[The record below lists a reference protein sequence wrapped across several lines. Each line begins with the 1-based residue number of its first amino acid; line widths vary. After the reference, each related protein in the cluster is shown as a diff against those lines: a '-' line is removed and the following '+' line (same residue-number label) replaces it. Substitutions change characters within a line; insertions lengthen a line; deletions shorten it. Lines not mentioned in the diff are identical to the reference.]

1 LRKFAGAVI
10 TPPLYFFCMIEFIEV
25 NTKRYPVRF
34 GFNALREFTAITG
47 TTLSDLP
54 NLQNNITLD
63 HAIKLVW
70 CGFKD
75 GARKEKMPFHLSV
88 DDIADFL
95 DDDSSILEKAFNT
108 FNNQFSSNEKKP
120 MTKAKAAK

>member
-1 LRKFAGAVI
+1 MV
-10 TPPLYFFCMIEFIEV
+10 EFIEI
-25 NTKRYPVRF
+25 NGKKYPVRF

-47 TTLSDLP
+47 TTLAGLQ

-75 GARKEKMPFHLSV
+75 GARKEKMPFNLLV
-88 DDIADFL
+88 DDIGDFL
-95 DDDSSILEKAFNT
+95 DDDNTILEKAFET
-108 FNNQFSSNEKKP
+108 FNKQFSSEEKK
-120 MTKAKAAK
+120 

>member
-1 LRKFAGAVI
+1 MV
-10 TPPLYFFCMIEFIEV
+10 EFIEI
-25 NTKRYPVRF
+25 NGKRYPVRF

-47 TTLSDLP
+47 TTLAGLQ

-75 GARKEKMPFHLSV
+75 GARKEKMPFNLLV
-88 DDIADFL
+88 DDIGDFL
-95 DDDSSILEKAFNT
+95 DDDNTILEKAFET
-108 FNNQFSSNEKKP
+108 FNKQFSSEEKK
-120 MTKAKAAK
+120 